1 MPAENVEVEVNPGRV
16 LGRTRANGIAKLTVN
31 SQEGSSTLEITVRPV
46 PTALIYSQIYYWIS
60 EFGVYQDYWTKKKLL
75 NQHNNYFWSYIVKSW
90 SLSCVCHVFPPLV
103 SLCGL
108 FPVLV

>member
-46 PTALIYSQIYYWIS
+46 PTALIYSQIYY
-60 EFGVYQDYWTKKKLL
+60 
-75 NQHNNYFWSYIVKSW
+75 
-90 SLSCVCHVFPPLV
+90 
-103 SLCGL
+103 
-108 FPVLV
+108 